1 MATFMLFKSYATDG
15 EEFWDYADVVYRAEG
30 DTYAEVASDFRTIIR
45 GEQLKATYANRDDNA
60 KYKICEVIEIG
71 E

>member
-1 MATFMLFKSYATDG
+1 MTTYMLFKSYVPESG
-15 EEFWDYADVVYRAEG
+15 EFWDYVDVVYRAEG
-30 DTYAEVASDFRTIIR
+30 ATYAEVASDFRTIIR
-45 GEQLKATYANRDDNA
+45 GEQLKATYANRDNNA